1 MLWRTKGALNVDIP
15 VAEFLN
21 IKELKMLGVTSTH
34 NVKSNQ
40 GRNFKLSSWNN
51 IERKIYILELWMWGS
66 IVKYYLN
73 HYFRSLGIWIM
84 NTEHVPYS

>member
-51 IERKIYILELWMWGS
+51 IERKIYILEL
-66 IVKYYLN
+66 
-73 HYFRSLGIWIM
+73 
-84 NTEHVPYS
+84 